1 LASPTQ
7 KFQQNRAAA
16 QGEEGAEMSFI
27 DHLEELRWHIIRAA
41 IAVVV
46 FTLVAFLN
54 KDFLFHQLILGPS
67 RPDFWTYQ
75 MFCKVGHFFGST
87 EPCENQINFIIQNR
101 EMSGQLTLHISA
113 AFMAGLCL
121 TFPYLF
127 WELWRFIK
135 PGLYPH
141 ERQNSRGAVF
151 FVSVLFGFGLLF
163 GYYIA
168 SPLSIQFLANYTVDP
183 SIQNQMDLQSYIS
196 TLTTMTLSCAFV
208 FELPMIVFFLAKAG
222 IVTPELMRLY
232 RKHAI
237 VVILII
243 AAIITPPDISAQII
257 VTIPILLL
265 YELSI
270 YIAAVVKRDRT
281 AALNAQLAEQQRQQ
295 GPPPPPVPPMPSV
308 PPVGLP
314 GQPGGGVPYQP
325 TPTAT
330 IARGSQSYQ
339 ENE

>member
-1 LASPTQ
+1 MASPTQ

-16 QGEEGAEMSFI
+16 EGEAEMSFI
-27 DHLEELRWHIIRAA
+27 DHLEALRWHIIRSA

-46 FTLVAFLN
+46 FSLIAFFN
-54 KDFLFHQLILGPS
+54 KKFLFHDLLLAPS

-75 MFCKVGHFFGST
+75 MFCRVGHFFGST
-87 EPCENQINFIIQNR
+87 GPCEDQVHFIIQNR
-101 EMSGQLTLHISA
+101 EMSGQLAMHISTS
-113 AFMAGLCL
+113 FIAGICL

-141 ERQNSRGAVF
+141 ERKNSQGAVF
-151 FVSVLFGFGLLF
+151 FVSILFILGLLF

-168 SPLSIQFLANYTVDP
+168 APLSIQFLADYNVDP
-183 SIQNQMDLQSYIS
+183 SVQNQMDLQSYFS

-222 IVTPELMRLY
+222 LVTPELMILY

-270 YIAAVVKRDRT
+270 YIARAVRRDRT
-281 AALNAQLAEQQRQQ
+281 AELNAELARTQ
-295 GPPPPPVPPMPSV
+295 GT
-308 PPVGLP
+308 G
-314 GQPGGGVPYQP
+314 
-325 TPTAT
+325 A
-330 IARGSQSYQ
+330 A
-339 ENE
+339 

>member
-7 KFQQNRAAA
+7 KFQQNRASA
-16 QGEEGAEMSFI
+16 QGEGAEMSFI
-27 DHLEELRWHIIRAA
+27 DHLEELRWHVIRSA

-46 FTLVAFLN
+46 FSLIAFFS
-54 KDFLFHQLILGPS
+54 KDFLFHTLILGPS
-67 RPDFWTYQ
+67 RNDFWTYQ
-75 MFCKVGHFFGST
+75 AMCKLGNLVGSASPCDDQVHF
-87 EPCENQINFIIQNR
+87 ILQNR
-101 EMSGQLTLHISA
+101 EMSGQLAMHISTS
-113 AFMAGLCL
+113 FIAGICL

-127 WELWRFIK
+127 WEIWRFIK

-141 ERQNSRGAVF
+141 ERKNSRGAVF
-151 FVSVLFGFGLLF
+151 FVSILFILGLLF

-168 SPLSIQFLANYTVDP
+168 APLSINFLASYTVDAT
-183 SIQNQMDLQSYIS
+183 IQNQIDLQSYIS
-196 TLTTMTLSCAFV
+196 TLTTMTLSCALV

-222 IVTPELMRLY
+222 LVTPELMILY

-270 YIAAVVKRDRT
+270 YIARAVRRERT
-281 AALNAQLAEQQRQQ
+281 AELNAELARNQNT
-295 GPPPPPVPPMPSV
+295 
-308 PPVGLP
+308 
-314 GQPGGGVPYQP
+314 GV
-325 TPTAT
+325 A
-330 IARGSQSYQ
+330 
-339 ENE
+339 

>member
-16 QGEEGAEMSFI
+16 EGEAEMSFI
-27 DHLEELRWHIIRAA
+27 DHLEALRWHIIRAA

-46 FTLVAFLN
+46 FSLVAFFN
-54 KDFLFHQLILGPS
+54 KTFLFHDLILGPS
-67 RPDFWTYQ
+67 RSDFWTYQ
-75 MFCKVGHFFGST
+75 TFCRIGNMFGSPT
-87 EPCENQINFIIQNR
+87 PCDNQVNFIIQNR
-101 EMSGQLTLHISA
+101 EMSGQLAMHISTS
-113 AFMAGLCL
+113 FIVGICL
-121 TFPYLF
+121 SFPYLF
-127 WELWRFIK
+127 WELWRFVK

-141 ERQNSRGAVF
+141 ERANSRGAVF
-151 FVSVLFGFGLLF
+151 FVSILFILGLLF

-168 SPLSIQFLANYTVDP
+168 APLSINFLASYTVDAT
-183 SIQNQMDLQSYIS
+183 IQNQIDLQSYLS

-222 IVTPELMRLY
+222 LVTPELMTLY

-270 YIAAVVKRDRT
+270 HIARVVRRNST
-281 AALNAQLAEQQRQQ
+281 AKLNKELATQNAQ
-295 GPPPPPVPPMPSV
+295 
-308 PPVGLP
+308 
-314 GQPGGGVPYQP
+314 
-325 TPTAT
+325 
-330 IARGSQSYQ
+330 
-339 ENE
+339 

>member
-1 LASPTQ
+1 MASPTQ

-16 QGEEGAEMSFI
+16 EGEAEMSFI
-27 DHLEELRWHIIRAA
+27 DHLEALRWHIIRAA

-46 FTLVAFLN
+46 FSLVAFFS
-54 KDFLFHQLILGPS
+54 KEFLFHTLILGPS
-67 RPDFWTYQ
+67 RSDFWTYR
-75 MFCKVGHFFGST
+75 MLCKLGTLVGSEGA
-87 EPCENQINFIIQNR
+87 CENQVNFIIQNR
-101 EMSGQLTLHISA
+101 EMSGQLAMHISTS
-113 AFMAGLCL
+113 FMAGICL

-141 ERQNSRGAVF
+141 ERQNSQGAVF
-151 FVSVLFGFGLLF
+151 FVSVLFVLGLLF

-168 SPLSIQFLANYTVDP
+168 APLSINFLASYTVDS
-183 SIQNQMDLQSYIS
+183 SIENQIDLQSYLS

-222 IVTPELMRLY
+222 LVTPEIMRLY

-237 VVILII
+237 VVILIV
-243 AAIITPPDISAQII
+243 AAIITPPDVTAQII

-270 YIAAVVKRDRT
+270 YIAHGVRRDRT
-281 AALNAQLAEQQRQQ
+281 ASLNAELARNRANDE
-295 GPPPPPVPPMPSV
+295 G
-308 PPVGLP
+308 
-314 GQPGGGVPYQP
+314 
-325 TPTAT
+325 
-330 IARGSQSYQ
+330 
-339 ENE
+339 

>member
-1 LASPTQ
+1 MASPTQ
-7 KFQQNRAAA
+7 KFQQNRAIAE
-16 QGEEGAEMSFI
+16 GEAEMSFI
-27 DHLEELRWHIIRAA
+27 DHLEALRWHIIRAA

-46 FTLVAFLN
+46 FSLLAFFN
-54 KDFLFHQLILGPS
+54 KHFLFHDLLLAPS

-75 MFCKVGHFFGST
+75 MFCKVSHLFGST
-87 EPCENQINFIIQNR
+87 GPCDDQVHFIIQNR
-101 EMSGQLTLHISA
+101 EMSGQLAMHISTS
-113 AFMAGLCL
+113 FIAGLCL

-127 WELWRFIK
+127 WELWRFVK

-141 ERQNSRGAVF
+141 ERANSRGAVF
-151 FVSVLFGFGLLF
+151 FVSVLFILGLLF

-168 SPLSIQFLANYTVDP
+168 APLSIQFLADYNVDP
-183 SIQNQMDLQSYIS
+183 SIQNQMDLQSYFS

-222 IVTPELMRLY
+222 LVTPELMTLY

-270 YIAAVVKRDRT
+270 H
-281 AALNAQLAEQQRQQ
+281 
-295 GPPPPPVPPMPSV
+295 
-308 PPVGLP
+308 
-314 GQPGGGVPYQP
+314 
-325 TPTAT
+325 
-330 IARGSQSYQ
+330 IARVVRRGAAARLNQ
-339 ENE
+339 ELAVQNANPNS

>member
-1 LASPTQ
+1 MNGQLSLFARPLITHSLTHSFTHSQLASPTQ

-16 QGEEGAEMSFI
+16 EGEAEMSFI
-27 DHLEELRWHIIRAA
+27 DHLEALRWHIIRSA

-46 FTLVAFLN
+46 FSLVAFFN
-54 KDFLFHQLILGPS
+54 KHFLFHDLILGPS
-67 RPDFWTYQ
+67 RSDFWTYQ
-75 MFCKVGHFFGST
+75 TFCKIGHYFGST
-87 EPCENQINFIIQNR
+87 EPCDNQVNFIIQSR
-101 EMSGQLTLHISA
+101 EMSGQLAMHISTS
-113 AFMAGLCL
+113 FMAGICL

-141 ERQNSRGAVF
+141 ERKNSQGAVF
-151 FVSVLFGFGLLF
+151 FVSVLFVLGLLF

-168 SPLSIQFLANYTVDP
+168 APMSINFLASYTVDAT
-183 SIQNQMDLQSYIS
+183 IQNQIDLQSYIS

-208 FELPMIVFFLAKAG
+208 FELPMVVFFLAKAG
-222 IVTPELMRLY
+222 LVTPELMILY

-270 YIAAVVKRDRT
+270 YIARVVRRNRT
-281 AALNAQLAEQQRQQ
+281 AALNAELARTQ
-295 GPPPPPVPPMPSV
+295 
-308 PPVGLP
+308 
-314 GQPGGGVPYQP
+314 
-325 TPTAT
+325 A
-330 IARGSQSYQ
+330 
-339 ENE
+339 NEVA